1 MERVI
6 RILLVDDHPV
16 VLGGLRA
23 ALESQPDLRVV
34 ATAETL
40 EAARAALRKGG
51 VDVALVDLRLP
62 DGSGLELLDDA
73 TAVSAGAA
81 IIYLTTF
88 DAPQYA
94 EVAARM
100 GASGFLLKTAPLV
113 SVVDAIRRAATGQVA
128 FTREQLHPSAHPPWK
143 PLTVRELSVIERV
156 VAGRS
161 NDEIATDLG
170 LSPKT
175 VEWYL
180 GRLFERFEVA
190 SRTELATLAQ
200 REGWLDLPPRRRRQ
214 HSS

>member
-1 MERVI
+1 MR
-6 RILLVDDHPV
+6 
-16 VLGGLRA
+16 LRD
-23 ALESQPDLRVV
+23 LKPSQ
-34 ATAETL
+34 
-40 EAARAALRKGG
+40 
-51 VDVALVDLRLP
+51 
-62 DGSGLELLDDA
+62 
-73 TAVSAGAA
+73 A

-100 GASGFLLKTAPLV
+100 GASGFLLKTAPIEAI
-113 SVVDAIRRAATGQVA
+113 VDAVRRVATGQVA
-128 FTREQLHPSAHPPWK
+128 FTREQIRPAGRPPWK
-143 PLTVRELSVIERV
+143 PLTARELSIINRV

-161 NDEIATDLG
+161 NDEIAADLS

-200 REGWLDLPPRRRRQ
+200 RQGWLDLPPERG
-214 HSS
+214 HKPPG